1 MRARRIVA
9 VILVLSTMVSGPG
22 FVWGAE
28 APPTPPPPPA
38 PGGAP
43 TPAPFSEAT
52 PARVSYIDNQVSFW
66 RPGAQDWAPAKLN
79 TPLAPGDVLYAGQGG
94 NVEIQLGPRAFARAA
109 DGTHIGLDNQEPDYV
124 QLRVTAGHAA
134 LDLRELAAGHTVEL
148 DTPNAAFT
156 IERPGYYHVDVAQES
171 TTFRT
176 HRGGSAAMT
185 PAGGTARPIAANQQ
199 VVVAGTDSPRVDTGP
214 APELTAWDR
223 WNYQRTDYLLQ
234 PAKAQY
240 VSPTVYGVEALERYG
255 SWRTVETYGP
265 VWVPLG
271 VPGGWVPYS
280 TGRWIW
286 DPRFGW
292 TWLDDAPWGWAP
304 YHYGRWVFVGSYW
317 AWAPGPVIVRP
328 AYAPALV
335 VFLGGVTVG
344 VGRPLYWAPLG
355 WGEPVFPWWGR
366 PGFVGVAWWG
376 GWGGPRVVNNVVVNR
391 TTNINVTNITV
402 YRNVSVTNAVVG
414 VPTERFGRGPVQPVR
429 VSQVQAQQL
438 TPVRGVLEVRPAAAS
453 VMPATGPTVKPPAAV
468 QSRPVVATRQPQD
481 FTPTLR
487 AHGLAATSAVAP
499 AAAPRLVP
507 SPRPTAAP
515 QKAVVAPE
523 AAPGRAPSAPP
534 GTAVPAAPGPRRRN
548 DNAGERP
555 SSAAPPGSP
564 NVVSPRHQDATRPD
578 VTSRP
583 EPKQDNR
590 PVRDAERGQR
600 QVPASPPAR
609 PAQEATPSRPTP
621 PPVPSPPA
629 VQNGASQRGREEAR
643 PGPKANLSTPA
654 PAPAERPARVEPP
667 AQTQR
672 PERGAPPTRS
682 ERSERSE
689 KN

>member
-1 MRARRIVA
+1 
-9 VILVLSTMVSGPG
+9 
-22 FVWGAE
+22 
-28 APPTPPPPPA
+28 
-38 PGGAP
+38 
-43 TPAPFSEAT
+43 
-52 PARVSYIDNQVSFW
+52 
-66 RPGAQDWAPAKLN
+66 
-79 TPLAPGDVLYAGQGG
+79 
-94 NVEIQLGPRAFARAA
+94 
-109 DGTHIGLDNQEPDYV
+109 
-124 QLRVTAGHAA
+124 
-134 LDLRELAAGHTVEL
+134 
-148 DTPNAAFT
+148 
-156 IERPGYYHVDVAQES
+156 
-171 TTFRT
+171 
-176 HRGGSAAMT
+176 
-185 PAGGTARPIAANQQ
+185 
-199 VVVAGTDSPRVDTGP
+199 
-214 APELTAWDR
+214 
-223 WNYQRTDYLLQ
+223 
-234 PAKAQY
+234 
-240 VSPTVYGVEALERYG
+240 
-255 SWRTVETYGP
+255 
-265 VWVPLG
+265 
-271 VPGGWVPYS
+271 
-280 TGRWIW
+280 
-286 DPRFGW
+286 
-292 TWLDDAPWGWAP
+292 
-304 YHYGRWVFVGSYW
+304 
-317 AWAPGPVIVRP
+317 
-328 AYAPALV
+328 
-335 VFLGGVTVG
+335 
-344 VGRPLYWAPLG
+344 
-355 WGEPVFPWWGR
+355 
-366 PGFVGVAWWG
+366 
-376 GWGGPRVVNNVVVNR
+376 
-391 TTNINVTNITV
+391 
-402 YRNVSVTNAVVG
+402 
-414 VPTERFGRGPVQPVR
+414 
-429 VSQVQAQQL
+429 
-438 TPVRGVLEVRPAAAS
+438 VRGVLEVRPAAAS